1 MAKPNRVQRT
11 SRNKATQTSRDAKAK
26 DTAKQ
31 PVDSSIAEDTEN
43 VETAEVE
50 DTDVEPATDAE
61 APEVKDADA
70 EPATDADEAS
80 DKGASGADDSDDAG
94 AGSTAVG
101 AKAAKEKA
109 DGKSKTTS
117 AKKETSAKKD
127 SASKTSKS
135 ASSKDGKN
143 GKNSKGSAD
152 DKDSNGEAKKSS
164 AKRTSRSGNPA
175 KRASGRKTST
185 YSSADHGKV
194 TRPNPRWFL
203 PVMLGILLLGLAWL
217 IVFYISSGKWPV
229 EAWGNWNLLVGFGI
243 MVVGLGMSTRW
254 R

>member
-11 SRNKATQTSRDAKAK
+11 SRNKATQASRDTHAK
-26 DTAKQ
+26 DSAKQ
-31 PVDSSIAEDTEN
+31 PVDSSVAEDTEN

-50 DTDVEPATDAE
+50 DADVEPATNA
-61 APEVKDADA
+61 
-70 EPATDADEAS
+70 
-80 DKGASGADDSDDAG
+80 DKGSE

-101 AKAAKEKA
+101 AKDAEEKDDAKSE
-109 DGKSKTTS
+109 TTS
-117 AKKETSAKKD
+117 AKKETSSEKD
-127 SASKTSKS
+127 SSSKTGKS
-135 ASSKDGKN
+135 ESTKSNKAGKDEESSKETKSGK
-143 GKNSKGSAD
+143 SESA
-152 DKDSNGEAKKSS
+152 KSS

-194 TRPNPRWFL
+194 NRPNPRWFL
-203 PVMLGILLLGLAWL
+203 PVMLGILLLGLVWL
-217 IVFYISSGKWPV
+217 VVFYISTGKWPV

>member
-11 SRNKATQTSRDAKAK
+11 SRNKATQNSRDAKSK

-61 APEVKDADA
+61 APEVDDTDA
-70 EPATDADEAS
+70 EPKADADEAS
-80 DKGASGADDSDDAG
+80 DKGASGADDSDDTG

-101 AKAAKEKA
+101 AKDGKEKA

-135 ASSKDGKN
+135 ASSKGGKN
-143 GKNSKGSAD
+143 
-152 DKDSNGEAKKSS
+152 DKDSKGDKGEAKKGS

>member
-11 SRNKATQTSRDAKAK
+11 SRNKATQNPRDAKSK

-50 DTDVEPATDAE
+50 DADVEPATDAE
-61 APEVKDADA
+61 PEA
-70 EPATDADEAS
+70 DADEAF
-80 DKGASGADDSDDAG
+80 DKGDTDDSDDTG

-101 AKAAKEKA
+101 AKDAKEKA

-117 AKKETSAKKD
+117 AKKETSTKKD

-135 ASSKDGKN
+135 ASSKG
-143 GKNSKGSAD
+143 GKNSKGSTD
-152 DKDSNGEAKKSS
+152 DKDNKGEAKKSS
-164 AKRTSRSGNPA
+164 AKRISRSGNPA

>member
-11 SRNKATQTSRDAKAK
+11 SRNKATQASRDAQAK
-26 DTAKQ
+26 DAAKQ
-31 PVDSSIAEDTEN
+31 PVDSSVAEDTEN
-43 VETAEVE
+43 VRATQAEDDVIAEDKATADVAEDKATAEV
-50 DTDVEPATDAE
+50 
-61 APEVKDADA
+61 
-70 EPATDADEAS
+70 
-80 DKGASGADDSDDAG
+80 
-94 AGSTAVG
+94 
-101 AKAAKEKA
+101 
-109 DGKSKTTS
+109 
-117 AKKETSAKKD
+117 KETSTKKTATSKTAKSEDATDKKD
-127 SASKTSKS
+127 KKGGKDNKSSKGEAAKTSS
-135 ASSKDGKN
+135 
-143 GKNSKGSAD
+143 
-152 DKDSNGEAKKSS
+152 
-164 AKRTSRSGNPA
+164 KRTSRSGNPA